1 LCFGEVFGVGLP
13 KRLGRPSRTNP
24 TTYAHHGDNINILH
38 LSDGNGDDVMDNGED
53 IFRERTAARGI
64 DFYYDEAAGTLRLRI
79 RYSSHVISDEVV
91 QQVLPGAGIDV
102 VGELDNI
109 APFRIGT
116 LFVVNGI
123 LHKIVNHNVA
133 TNMVELQRGNNDH
146 DVILMPERWVETS
159 LNAANE

>member
-1 LCFGEVFGVGLP
+1 
-13 KRLGRPSRTNP
+13 
-24 TTYAHHGDNINILH
+24 LH
-38 LSDGNGDDVMDNGED
+38 LSNDDGDDVMDNGKD
-53 IFRERTAARGI
+53 IIHERTAARGI
-64 DFYYDEAAGTLRLRI
+64 DFYYDEAAGTLHLQI
-79 RYSSHVISDEVV
+79 QYSSHVISDKVV

-102 VGELDNI
+102 VGKLDYI

-123 LHKIVNHNVA
+123 LHQITNYNVA
-133 TNMVELQRGNNDH
+133 TNMVELQRGNNDN